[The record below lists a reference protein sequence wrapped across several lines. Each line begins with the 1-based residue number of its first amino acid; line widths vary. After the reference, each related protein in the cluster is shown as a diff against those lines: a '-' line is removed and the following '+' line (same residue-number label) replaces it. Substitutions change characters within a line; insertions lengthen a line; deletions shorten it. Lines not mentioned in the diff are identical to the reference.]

1 MMTTYEALQLKMEN
15 RKMKK
20 ALEQLYL
27 QLKEKGDEAYKQGN
41 WELCDLL
48 DGYRY
53 QIHSIL
59 FDEYLQLYESGKEGV
74 K

>member
-1 MMTTYEALQLKMEN
+1 MVITYEILQLKTEH

-27 QLKEKGDEAYKQGN
+27 QLKEKGDEAYEQGN

-59 FDEYLQLYESGKEGV
+59 FDEDLQLYEAEKED
-74 K
+74 